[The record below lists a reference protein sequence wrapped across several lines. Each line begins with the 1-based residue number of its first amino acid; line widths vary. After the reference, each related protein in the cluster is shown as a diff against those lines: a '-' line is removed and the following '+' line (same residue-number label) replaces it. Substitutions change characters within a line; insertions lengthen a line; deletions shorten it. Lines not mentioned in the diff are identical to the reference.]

1 MNDAEQPVN
10 VTPPKRPKLPEAE
23 PGIGSNA
30 DKGCVLAI
38 KFRSDYGRF
47 TKALG
52 AGHLTEALMYAA
64 DIRVVALPDALRILE
79 LMARDGDQ
87 RFSRAASR

>member
-38 KFRSDYGRF
+38 KFRSDYRRF
-47 TKALG
+47 PEPSTPATSPK
-52 AGHLTEALMYAA
+52 
-64 DIRVVALPDALRILE
+64 P
-79 LMARDGDQ
+79 
-87 RFSRAASR
+87 